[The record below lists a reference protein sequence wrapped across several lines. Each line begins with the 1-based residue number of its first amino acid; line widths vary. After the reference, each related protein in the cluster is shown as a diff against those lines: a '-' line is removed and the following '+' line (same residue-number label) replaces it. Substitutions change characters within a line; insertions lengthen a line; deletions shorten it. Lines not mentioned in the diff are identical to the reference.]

1 MAGSSSPD
9 DAATWNGVAA
19 QYDSCVL
26 DNLARDLNFV
36 LQARLTEICDG
47 LRARAS
53 SGAGEPAIN
62 STARAVDAVDFG
74 CGAGKWLAELA
85 ARCDTVLSLSLSLS
99 LSLTLSL
106 SLSLSVPHL
115 LPNVCGNNPERWT

>member
-9 DAATWNGVAA
+9 DAATWNVVAA

-74 CGAGKWLAELA
+74 CGAGKWLTELA
-85 ARCDTVLSLSLSLS
+85 ARCDTVLSLSFS

-106 SLSLSVPHL
+106 SLSLSL
-115 LPNVCGNNPERWT
+115 CVCV